1 LAQWGGEVSLHR
13 RNARRD
19 GNEIEII
26 RALESVGVIV
36 HPVSGAGIPD
46 LLCGH
51 RGVWFLVE
59 VKTRSG
65 RLTEAQRRFH
75 ALAEGYPVFVVRTAQ
90 EAVEVVR

>member
-1 LAQWGGEVSLHR
+1 VSIHR
-13 RNARRD
+13 INARRD
-19 GNEIEII
+19 ANEGAII
-26 RALESVGVIV
+26 QTLQAEGVIV
-36 HPVSGAGIPD
+36 FPISGAGIPD

-75 ALAEGYPVFVVRTAQ
+75 ALAEGYPVYVVRTAQ
-90 EAVEVVR
+90 EAVEVLR